1 MGIKLYDIRAP
12 ATVANFLK
20 YVEDDYFS
28 RAELYRV
35 VTYADDNVSPKV
47 EVVQWGSELSK

>member
-1 MGIKLYDIRAP
+1 MGIELYDIRAP

-20 YVEDDYFS
+20 YVEDDYFT
-28 RAELYRV
+28 RAEFYRV
-35 VTYADDNVSPKV
+35 VTYANDNVSPKI